1 MHFII
6 CVVHT
11 QYQKYETTIFF
22 ENFILPLHTPNYEK
36 IQKNQ
41 ILGQCVNPASSISIS
56 NAF

>member
-1 MHFII
+1 MYFI
-6 CVVHT
+6 T